1 MVEQNVPVRFTDDP
15 LNEDIVR
22 DLKYQ
27 MGLLDKQAIAFF
39 NPNYVNAWRKGLDL
53 AAGVIR

>member
-1 MVEQNVPVRFTDDP
+1 
-15 LNEDIVR
+15 
-22 DLKYQ
+22 